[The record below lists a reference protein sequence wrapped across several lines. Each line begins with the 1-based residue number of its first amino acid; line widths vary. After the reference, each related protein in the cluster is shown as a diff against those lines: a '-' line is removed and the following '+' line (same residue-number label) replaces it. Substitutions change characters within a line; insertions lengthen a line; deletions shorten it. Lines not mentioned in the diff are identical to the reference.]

1 MVAAC
6 HAKKLQRISYSRDVP
21 GKGSMEYTGITFSF
35 VHLQEILKVAPI
47 STMKKDGKSL
57 QIKGCQGK
65 GTDFLITS
73 VLWDCWSFSKK
84 EMKELCSCVG
94 QSRKPW
100 GSIASSEF
108 FLLPV
113 FYIPHRN
120 GSLG

>member
-1 MVAAC
+1 MPWKEAAAC
-6 HAKKLQRISYSRDVP
+6 FIFKGRPREGVHGIHWDHLQLCAST
-21 GKGSMEYTGITFSF
+21 GNLKGSSHQYSEEGR
-35 VHLQEILKVAPI
+35 Q
-47 STMKKDGKSL
+47 KSL

-73 VLWDCWSFSKK
+73 VLWDCWSFPEK

-100 GSIASSEF
+100 GLIASSEF